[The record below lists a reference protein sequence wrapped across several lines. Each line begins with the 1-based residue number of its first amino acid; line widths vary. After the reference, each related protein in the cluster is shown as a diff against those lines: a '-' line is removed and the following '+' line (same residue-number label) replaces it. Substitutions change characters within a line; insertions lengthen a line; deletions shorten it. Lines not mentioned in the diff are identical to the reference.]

1 MYYHY
6 YDNEEAFL
14 SVYSAAKLLKGGEPV
29 ITQEELQIA
38 LKKFLKSFYYSNNL
52 SKIKS
57 FKFDDLQEMAKNFQ
71 KRASENRPWLKPCFV
86 FENDKLYPTYN
97 FFDFTNTTYGEFL
110 GFLCDERY
118 NKFVTQTISEGILKS
133 DETVKKAA
141 KLAARYIT
149 EYFAAKYIEKEE
161 KRGRW
166 PNHLTDIS
174 CIFKDDL
181 GRALKLKGT
190 KDYFTEFNGH
200 VYSMLGSMLKAN
212 DGKLILTDKEK
223 GALDYN
229 NLKRILVAHPTFD
242 ELCSPY
248 YSEERHPKKF
258 DMVIDKSSV
267 KVNEQE
273 LVYSDPYGD
282 FSDEFANKEINLN
295 K

>member
-1 MYYHY
+1 MYY

-14 SVYSAAKLLKGGEPV
+14 SVYTAEKLLKGGEPV
-29 ITQEELQIA
+29 ITQQELQIA
-38 LKKFLKSFYYSNNL
+38 LKKFLKSFYYSDNL
-52 SKIKS
+52 SKIKN
-57 FKFDDLQEMAKNFQ
+57 FKFDDLQELAKNFQ
-71 KRASENRPWLKPCFV
+71 KRASENRSWLKPCFV

-97 FFDFTNTTYGEFL
+97 FFDFTNTTHGEFL

-118 NKFVTQTISEGILKS
+118 NKFETQIIADGIVKC
-133 DETVKKAA
+133 DETVKKTA

-190 KDYFTEFNGH
+190 KEYFTEFNGH
-200 VYSMLGSMLKAN
+200 VYLMLGSMLNAN
-212 DGKLILTDKEK
+212 AGELMLTDKKK
-223 GALDYN
+223 GTLDYN
-229 NLKRILVAHPTFD
+229 NLKRILVAYPTFD

-248 YSEERHPKKF
+248 YSEGRHPKKF
-258 DMVIDKSSV
+258 DMVINKSSG
-267 KVNEQE
+267 KVNERE
-273 LVYSDPYGD
+273 LTYSDPYGD
-282 FSDEFANKEINLN
+282 FSDEYTNKEINLS